1 MVLYL
6 FVIRFSLCCCTM
18 PCHNFSLL
26 YLYSLFV
33 FFFFT
38 CSKCLGYDEEALEMK
53 MRTQKKK
60 LTELLRSSDFSI
72 GAAHRVSSGSTKR
85 KNSMSEERRAICKR
99 VFCTFANTTPG
110 VELCFRS
117 FFSAKAFCNRG
128 MTRFNFSDLY
138 DLI

>member
-1 MVLYL
+1 
-6 FVIRFSLCCCTM
+6 
-18 PCHNFSLL
+18 
-26 YLYSLFV
+26 
-33 FFFFT
+33 
-38 CSKCLGYDEEALEMK
+38 MK